1 MDEQTE
7 LNLELDQHDHESE
20 PEADPKDAVI
30 AELQQQITVLQG
42 QVTAMEHFGNI
53 VIGQRNEAQTEAAKL
68 RTQLALRGEQYATSL

>member
-1 MDEQTE
+1 MENNVNEEQIE
-7 LNLELDQHDHESE
+7 LEQEEVLPDYD
-20 PEADPKDAVI
+20 AKDDVI
-30 AELQQQITVLQG
+30 ANLQEQIVTLQG